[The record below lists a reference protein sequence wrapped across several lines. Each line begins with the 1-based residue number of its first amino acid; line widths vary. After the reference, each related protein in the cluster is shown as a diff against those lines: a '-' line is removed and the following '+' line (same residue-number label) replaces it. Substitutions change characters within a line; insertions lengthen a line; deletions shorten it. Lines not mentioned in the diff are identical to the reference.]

1 MKKRLFTSALATV
14 MTFSSIAAM
23 SANAIAHIP
32 VRSDSEEY
40 QKKIK
45 EYDEYYQRLSEE
57 EIDTF
62 YNIVADS
69 FECIEEENNI
79 TNVWVLNKS
88 TDDTTFPYSCFDTY
102 LFEYSLDDYFRI
114 NFKLP
119 MEESEAIYSELSN
132 ALGYG
137 DYCKIKN
144 VSNEKNGNCASIAI
158 SFNSSDHELNYR
170 IVEKAISILGD
181 KYPVRDKKIQI
192 DAVGFVSGI
201 DLQSCLT
208 TVYGGPIDGEKPSK
222 MTEDE
227 FEKFYNSI
235 DHDYIKEN
243 FRATYNPE
251 TYFIEFPNDYTQE
264 EKIGCFN
271 YFVENFGAC
280 IYMYC
285 QASASE
291 PISVEFSD
299 EISYLNGDA
308 NRDKITTIAD
318 AAAIMQAIANPD
330 KYALSAQGEF
340 NADSKGDGLTV
351 DDAVAI
357 QKKLAGITQ

>member
-14 MTFSSIAAM
+14 MTFSSIAVM

-88 TDDTTFPYSCFDTY
+88 TDDTTFPYSRFDTY

-132 ALGYG
+132 AW
-137 DYCKIKN
+137 C
-144 VSNEKNGNCASIAI
+144 
-158 SFNSSDHELNYR
+158 
-170 IVEKAISILGD
+170 
-181 KYPVRDKKIQI
+181 
-192 DAVGFVSGI
+192 
-201 DLQSCLT
+201 
-208 TVYGGPIDGEKPSK
+208 
-222 MTEDE
+222 
-227 FEKFYNSI
+227 
-235 DHDYIKEN
+235 N
-243 FRATYNPE
+243 FR
-251 TYFIEFPNDYTQE
+251 
-264 EKIGCFN
+264 
-271 YFVENFGAC
+271 
-280 IYMYC
+280 
-285 QASASE
+285 
-291 PISVEFSD
+291 
-299 EISYLNGDA
+299 L
-308 NRDKITTIAD
+308 
-318 AAAIMQAIANPD
+318 
-330 KYALSAQGEF
+330 
-340 NADSKGDGLTV
+340 
-351 DDAVAI
+351 
-357 QKKLAGITQ
+357 